1 MKLQNAK
8 RWAPRGSRP
17 WLAACLALAIAS
29 GVRTLLHPFLGS
41 AMPGAVFCIAAAL
54 IEYFFG
60 LGPSLFTMLVGLGIA
75 DYFFVPP
82 YGNILVFDRADLIL
96 VMSYPTVTIFVIS
109 LIERLRRAQFRAEMF
124 AAVAKSRYEILLRA
138 DNTRALARRT
148 IDETH
153 RLLRHLTHYHN
164 TVILIQALDRKP
176 PRLATAAEGRLE
188 LEGVPAHTSEPGS
201 QFKAVHP
208 SDVARLQNSLSPG
221 SHRARLLSSDKTYKS
236 QACIC
241 ERFITHAG
249 DFLVLRV
256 AE

>member
-1 MKLQNAK
+1 MQIQNAR

-17 WLAACLALAIAS
+17 WLAAFLALAIAS

-60 LGPSLFTMLVGLGIA
+60 LGPSLVTMLIGLGIA

-82 YGNILVFDRADLIL
+82 YGNILVFDRADVIL
-96 VMSYPTVTIFVIS
+96 VIPYPTVTIFVIS

-124 AAVAKSRYEILLRA
+124 AAVAKSRYEMLLRA

-153 RLLRHLTHYHN
+153 RLLRHLTHYHDA
-164 TVILIQALDRKP
+164 VILIQALDRRSP
-176 PRLATAAEGRLE
+176 PLAPAEGGAGSVSIL
-188 LEGVPAHTSEPGS
+188 PHTSAPGS
-201 QFKAVHP
+201 QFDAIHP
-208 SDVARLQNSLSPG
+208 ADIARLQNALSAG
-221 SHRARLLSSDKTYKS
+221 SHRARLLSGDKTYKS
-236 QACIC
+236 RACVC
-241 ERFITHAG
+241 ERFTTHAG

-256 AE
+256 EE